1 MNFEKD
7 LEDFKKNLPNFY
19 DIQFYG
25 GHSIETTLN
34 ARIEQTA
41 SLSFGH
47 KNVASKEVYVILT
60 PQPFEYI
67 VEVSSMCYKPK
78 CRYLK
83 VNYSENEPTVV
94 EVQLN
99 I

>member
-7 LEDFKKNLPNFY
+7 LGDFKKNLPNFCE
-19 DIQFYG
+19 ISFYG
-25 GHSIETTLN
+25 GRHIETTLEG
-34 ARIEQTA
+34 RIQQVA

-47 KNVASKEVYVILT
+47 KNVASREVCVLNT
-60 PQPFEYI
+60 PVDYEYI
-67 VEVSSMCYKPK
+67 AEISSVCYEPK

-83 VNYSENEPTVV
+83 INYSDNEPVV
-94 EVQLN
+94 REVQLN

>member
-1 MNFEKD
+1 MDFEKD
-7 LEDFKKNLPNFY
+7 LGDFKKNLPNFCE
-19 DIQFYG
+19 ISFYG
-25 GHSIETTLN
+25 GGHIETTLED
-34 ARIEQTA
+34 RIQQVA

-47 KNVASKEVYVILT
+47 KNVASREVCVLNT
-60 PQPFEYI
+60 PVNYEYI
-67 VEVSSMCYKPK
+67 VEISSVCYEPK

-83 VNYSENEPTVV
+83 VNYSDNEPIVR

>member
-19 DIQFYG
+19 EISFYG
-25 GHSIETTLN
+25 GRAIETTLS
-34 ARIEQTA
+34 ARIEQVA

-60 PQPFEYI
+60 PQPYEYL

-83 VNYSENEPTVV
+83 VNYYENKPKVK

>member
-7 LEDFKKNLPNFY
+7 LGDFKKNLPNFCE
-19 DIQFYG
+19 ISFHG
-25 GHSIETTLN
+25 GRHIETTLKG
-34 ARIEQTA
+34 RIQQVA

-47 KNVASKEVYVILT
+47 KNVASREVCVLLT
-60 PQPFEYI
+60 PQRYEYLVDI
-67 VEVSSMCYKPK
+67 NTMCYEPK

-83 VNYSENEPTVV
+83 VNYSENKPVIE

-99 I
+99 V

>member
-1 MNFEKD
+1 MDFEKD

-19 DIQFYG
+19 EISFYG
-25 GHSIETTLN
+25 GRSIETTLK

-47 KNVASKEVYVILT
+47 KNVASKEVLVLLT

-67 VEVSSMCYKPK
+67 VEVSCTCYKPK

-83 VNYSENEPTVV
+83 VNYLDNKPVV
-94 EVQLN
+94 KKVQLN

>member
-7 LEDFKKNLPNFY
+7 LGDFKKNLPNFCEISFY
-19 DIQFYG
+19 DG
-25 GHSIETTLN
+25 RHIETTHED
-34 ARIEQTA
+34 RIQQVA

-47 KNVASKEVYVILT
+47 KNVASREVCVLNT
-60 PQPFEYI
+60 PVNYEYI
-67 VEVSSMCYKPK
+67 VEISSVCYEPK

-83 VNYSENEPTVV
+83 INYSNNEPVV
-94 EVQLN
+94 REVQLN

>member
-1 MNFEKD
+1 MGFEKD
-7 LEDFKKNLPNFY
+7 LGDFKKNLPNFCE
-19 DIQFYG
+19 ISFYG
-25 GHSIETTLN
+25 GRHIETTLED
-34 ARIEQTA
+34 RIQQVA

-47 KNVASKEVYVILT
+47 KNVASREVCVLNT
-60 PQPFEYI
+60 PVNYEYI
-67 VEVSSMCYKPK
+67 VEISSVCYEPK

-83 VNYSENEPTVV
+83 VNYSDNEPIVR